1 MREFSAKT
9 VELCLDKA
17 SSELNVEKDKL
28 TYEVVEEKKGFLGI
42 NKKATIKVYEFIDV
56 VYYAEEY
63 LKNVCKALG
72 LEISLKSFTK
82 DEIINLFKNFQTN
95 STVISKLTIDKY
107 NYGFKSNKDEYT
119 LRLTNVDVDTY
130 STYISKSNIEIDNDL
145 LKRNICIILEDENLS
160 WINYYKEGND
170 VIISYEI
177 KNEYER
183 YKMTYTLNW

>member
-1 MREFSAKT
+1 MTKE
-9 VELCLDKA
+9 VIELQEGKILR
-17 SSELNVEKDKL
+17 
-28 TYEVVEEKKGFLGI
+28 GM
-42 NKKATIKVYEFIDV
+42 
-56 VYYAEEY
+56 YA
-63 LKNVCKALG
+63 
-72 LEISLKSFTK
+72 K

-107 NYGFKSNKDEYT
+107 NYWFESNKDEYT
-119 LRLTNVDVDTY
+119 IQLTNVDVDTY
-130 STYISKSNIEIDNDL
+130 STYISKYNIQIDNDL

>member
-1 MREFSAKT
+1 MTKE
-9 VELCLDKA
+9 VIELQEGKILRGK
-17 SSELNVEKDKL
+17 
-28 TYEVVEEKKGFLGI
+28 
-42 NKKATIKVYEFIDV
+42 
-56 VYYAEEY
+56 YA
-63 LKNVCKALG
+63 
-72 LEISLKSFTK
+72 K

-107 NYGFKSNKDEYT
+107 NYRSKSNKDEYT

-130 STYISKSNIEIDNDL
+130 STYISKYSIQIDNDL
-145 LKRNICIILEDENLS
+145 LKRNICIILDDENLS

-170 VIISYEI
+170 AIISYEI

>member
-1 MREFSAKT
+1 MTKE
-9 VELCLDKA
+9 VIELQEGKILRGK
-17 SSELNVEKDKL
+17 
-28 TYEVVEEKKGFLGI
+28 
-42 NKKATIKVYEFIDV
+42 
-56 VYYAEEY
+56 YA
-63 LKNVCKALG
+63 
-72 LEISLKSFTK
+72 K
-82 DEIINLFKNFQTN
+82 DEIINLFKNCQTN

-130 STYISKSNIEIDNDL
+130 STYISKYSIQIDNDL

-160 WINYYKEGND
+160 WINYYKEGNA

>member
-1 MREFSAKT
+1 MTKE
-9 VELCLDKA
+9 VIELQEGKILRGK
-17 SSELNVEKDKL
+17 
-28 TYEVVEEKKGFLGI
+28 
-42 NKKATIKVYEFIDV
+42 
-56 VYYAEEY
+56 YA
-63 LKNVCKALG
+63 
-72 LEISLKSFTK
+72 K
-82 DEIINLFKNFQTN
+82 DEIINLFKNFNSN
-95 STVISKLTIDKY
+95 STIISKLTIDKY
-107 NYGFKSNKDEYT
+107 NYRSELNKNEYT

-130 STYISKSNIEIDNDL
+130 STYISKYSIQIDNDL

>member
-1 MREFSAKT
+1 MTKE
-9 VELCLDKA
+9 VIELQEGKILR
-17 SSELNVEKDKL
+17 
-28 TYEVVEEKKGFLGI
+28 GM
-42 NKKATIKVYEFIDV
+42 
-56 VYYAEEY
+56 YA
-63 LKNVCKALG
+63 
-72 LEISLKSFTK
+72 K

-107 NYGFKSNKDEYT
+107 NYWFESNKDEYT
-119 LRLTNVDVDTY
+119 IQLTNVDVDTY
-130 STYISKSNIEIDNDL
+130 STYISKYNIQIDNDL
-145 LKRNICIILEDENLS
+145 LKRNICIILEDESLS

>member
-1 MREFSAKT
+1 MTKE
-9 VELCLDKA
+9 VIELQEGKILRGK
-17 SSELNVEKDKL
+17 
-28 TYEVVEEKKGFLGI
+28 
-42 NKKATIKVYEFIDV
+42 
-56 VYYAEEY
+56 YA
-63 LKNVCKALG
+63 
-72 LEISLKSFTK
+72 K

-107 NYGFKSNKDEYT
+107 NYWFESNKDEYT
-119 LRLTNVDVDTY
+119 IQLTNVDADIY
-130 STYISKSNIEIDNDL
+130 SIYISKYNIQIDNDL
-145 LKRNICIILEDENLS
+145 LKRNIYIILEDENLS

>member
-1 MREFSAKT
+1 MTKE
-9 VELCLDKA
+9 VIELQEGKILRGK
-17 SSELNVEKDKL
+17 
-28 TYEVVEEKKGFLGI
+28 
-42 NKKATIKVYEFIDV
+42 
-56 VYYAEEY
+56 YA
-63 LKNVCKALG
+63 
-72 LEISLKSFTK
+72 K
-82 DEIINLFKNFQTN
+82 DEIINLFKNFNSN
-95 STVISKLTIDKY
+95 STIISKLTIDKY
-107 NYGFKSNKDEYT
+107 NYRSKSNKDEYT

-130 STYISKSNIEIDNDL
+130 STYICKNNIQIDNDL

>member
-1 MREFSAKT
+1 MTK
-9 VELCLDKA
+9 
-17 SSELNVEKDKL
+17 
-28 TYEVVEEKKGFLGI
+28 EVIDLQEGKILKG
-42 NKKATIKVYEFIDV
+42 K
-56 VYYAEEY
+56 YA
-63 LKNVCKALG
+63 
-72 LEISLKSFTK
+72 K

-107 NYGFKSNKDEYT
+107 NYWFESNKDEYT
-119 LRLTNVDVDTY
+119 IQLTNVDADIY
-130 STYISKSNIEIDNDL
+130 STYISKYNIQIDNDL

>member
-1 MREFSAKT
+1 MTKE
-9 VELCLDKA
+9 VIELQEGKILRGK
-17 SSELNVEKDKL
+17 
-28 TYEVVEEKKGFLGI
+28 
-42 NKKATIKVYEFIDV
+42 
-56 VYYAEEY
+56 YA
-63 LKNVCKALG
+63 
-72 LEISLKSFTK
+72 K
-82 DEIINLFKNFQTN
+82 DEIINLFKNFNSN
-95 STVISKLTIDKY
+95 STIISKLTIDKY
-107 NYGFKSNKDEYT
+107 NYRSKSNKDEYT

-130 STYISKSNIEIDNDL
+130 STYISKYSIQIDNDL